1 MKLGNGFTINP
12 QKLPIEELESIL
24 GPENVKLA

>member
-1 MKLGNGFTINP
+1 MKLGNGYSINP
-12 QKLPIEELESIL
+12 QKLPLDELESVL